1 MASPAPAVSVFFNHI
16 TEWAA
21 NEPAISGVALV
32 GSHARGDARPDSD
45 IDLVLLC
52 VNPQAWLRDA
62 SWIHRFGEVAGRQTE
77 DWGRVTSLRVYYR
90 SGLEVEFGLTTPAW
104 AELPVDS
111 GTRDVV
117 LNGIRILLDRDQAL
131 ARLQDAI
138 DHDAS

>member
-1 MASPAPAVSVFFNHI
+1 MASPSPAVSAFFNHI

-21 NEPAISGVALV
+21 KEPGISAMALV

-52 VNPQAWLRDA
+52 ANPQAWLRDA
-62 SWIHRFGEVAGRQTE
+62 SWILGFGEVARRQTE

-111 GTRDVV
+111 GTRGVV
-117 LNGIRILLDRDQAL
+117 LNGMRILLDRDQAL

-138 DHDAS
+138 DHGAS